1 MNTIVLSLASLLLT
15 TTPEVTPPVSTYTLT
30 VALFNDARVSP
41 AVLAGAQESVSQAG
55 FASHSELPLLL
66 ASGYLIQVEGRIGTR
81 TNLKFILDTG
91 ASVTIVDQRIADKL
105 KLDRHPSQ
113 SFNFDRVLNW
123 DAATLPELQFGP
135 VHVTNIA
142 VYIGR
147 LSDYSEFAKNE
158 DGIIGMD
165 LLKFTN
171 FSIDFDTRK
180 ITLYPST
187 QKVSVVPGDPLLQCP
202 VLEVQVQ
209 GHSVRLILDTGL
221 SGIILYEER
230 LRRRVPGFRTAGH
243 VADVT
248 VGGRLQAKQ
257 ATIPD
262 VLVGKANRDV
272 TALLVASPAPE
283 MLPGIDGIIGIGALK
298 AHHINFDFS
307 ARTVRW
313 D

>member
-1 MNTIVLSLASLLLT
+1 MNPWLLSLAWFGLLVASTSEAEAQDSLA
-15 TTPEVTPPVSTYTLT
+15 E
-30 VALFNDARVSP
+30 
-41 AVLAGAQESVSQAG
+41 
-55 FASHSELPLLL
+55 FASHSELPLRL

-91 ASVTIVDQRIADKL
+91 ASITIVDQKIADQL

-113 SFNFDRVLNW
+113 SFDFDRVLNW

-135 VHVTNIA
+135 VHATNIA
-142 VYIGR
+142 VFIGH
-147 LSDYSEFAKNE
+147 LADYSEFAKNA

-171 FSIDFDTRK
+171 FTIDFDTRK
-180 ITLYPST
+180 ITFHPAT

-202 VLEVQVQ
+202 VLELQVQ

-230 LRRRVPGFRTAGH
+230 LRKQVPGFRTAGH

-248 VGGRLQAKQ
+248 MGGRVQAKQ

-262 VLVGKANRDV
+262 VLVGKTNRDV

-283 MLPGIDGIIGIGALK
+283 MLPQIDGIIGIGALK

-307 ARTVRW
+307 ARTVSW

>member
-1 MNTIVLSLASLLLT
+1 MNPWLLSLALFGLLVPSTSETEAQNSLA
-15 TTPEVTPPVSTYTLT
+15 E
-30 VALFNDARVSP
+30 
-41 AVLAGAQESVSQAG
+41 
-55 FASHSELPLLL
+55 FASHSELPFRL
-66 ASGYLIQVEGRIGTR
+66 ASGYLIQVEGRIDTR
-81 TNLKFILDTG
+81 NNLKFILDTG
-91 ASVTIVDQRIADKL
+91 ASITIVDQRIADQL

-135 VHVTNIA
+135 VHATDIA
-142 VYIGR
+142 VFIGH
-147 LSDYSEFAKNE
+147 LADYSEFAKNA

-171 FSIDFDTRK
+171 FSIDFDTGK
-180 ITLYPST
+180 IMFYPLE
-187 QKVSVVPGDPLLQCP
+187 QKVSVVPGNPLLQCP

-209 GHSVRLILDTGL
+209 GHSVRLILDSGL

-230 LRRRVPGFRTAGH
+230 LRKQIPRLRIAGH

-248 VGGRLQAKQ
+248 MGGRVQAKQ

-262 VLVGKANRDV
+262 VLVGKTNRDV
-272 TALLVASPAPE
+272 TALLVASPASE